1 MRLAWAPAVV
11 LVLLIPLPAPAAAV
25 PPSDLFLF
33 FERTLD
39 VSQYTNGSTVEAW
52 GALNFSGNPD
62 PPPQVDDIAFRWYA
76 PNGSLAATATVDPD
90 PNGWALSSHRVT
102 TVGTWAINATYVGT
116 PPLWA
121 NRTFNVL
128 PETWTGTVIL
138 AGSTMIGGNAT
149 LAVGP
154 GTVVRSDPD
163 VYLRVKGNLTAIG
176 TDALPITLT
185 SNASAPQA
193 GDWKSLLF
201 HAESGN
207 RSVLEHVQILYAED
221 GVRLV
226 EAAPQITNVTV
237 GLVTN
242 GFRITNVQA
251 RLRGVVVSRAINGLW
266 IEGGAVVLEN
276 ATVWD
281 VAYGIFGFGGILTV
295 RNATV
300 TNATQV
306 GVFCQAGTILTMEN
320 LQVDA
325 SRVGL
330 DLRDATARGDWLTL
344 IDLEDAVVTSGST
357 DLSLWNSS
365 FGSASFFHFRLV
377 DDARVTVVNAS
388 FLPGGERASVAPGGL
403 ANLTLWNFLNV
414 VADSYDTGL
423 PLEGVTVDVYLDD
436 ELAYSSTTD
445 ANGTVPER
453 LLRYRVY
460 APTVSDTWV
469 RLRASLS
476 DHAFADNN
484 RTFLL
489 NASRTERFRGSTADL
504 DGDGH
509 PDFADSDIDGDG
521 LTNEAEALLGTDPR
535 NPDTDGDGLPDAWE
549 FDYRLDPKD
558 AGDAGDDPDG
568 DGLTNL
574 VEFEAGSNPQEPDTD
589 GDGMPDGWEW
599 ASELDPTN
607 ASDADRDAD
616 GDGFTNR
623 EEYDGGTDPR
633 DPRSY
638 PTSPLQAAWPFL
650 AALVVAVAIIGL
662 SVVLNRRRSRGKE
675 PPPEGTEG

>member
-1 MRLAWAPAVV
+1 MRLAVSAILVVALVVPFAP
-11 LVLLIPLPAPAAAV
+11 PASAV
-25 PPSDLFLF
+25 PPNDLFLF

-52 GALNFSGNPD
+52 AALNFSGNPD
-62 PPPQVDDIAFRWYA
+62 PPPQVDNIEFRWYA
-76 PNGSLAATATVDPD
+76 PNGSLAAMATVDPD
-90 PNGWALSSHRVT
+90 SNGWALGTHRVT

-116 PPLWA
+116 PPLSA

-138 AGSTMIGGNAT
+138 AESTMIGGNAT

-154 GTVVRSDPD
+154 GTVVRSDLG
-163 VYLRVKGNLTAIG
+163 VYLRVKGNLIAIG
-176 TDALPITLT
+176 TGALPITLT
-185 SNASAPQA
+185 SNASTPQA

-226 EAAPQITNVTV
+226 EAAPQIRNVSV

-251 RLRGVVVSRAINGLW
+251 RLRGVVVARAINGLW

-281 VAYGIFGFGGILTV
+281 VAYGIVAFGGTLTV
-295 RNATV
+295 RNATF

-306 GVFCQAGTILTMEN
+306 GVFCQAGTVLTLEN

-325 SRVGL
+325 TRVGL
-330 DLRDATARGDWLTL
+330 DLRDATGRGDRLTL

-377 DDARVTVVNAS
+377 DDARVTVVNAT

-403 ANLTLWNFLNV
+403 ANLTLWNFLRV

-423 PLEGVTVDVYLDD
+423 RLEGVTVDLYLDD

-453 LLRYRVY
+453 LLTYRTY
-460 APTVSDTWV
+460 APTASDTWV

-476 DHAFADNN
+476 GYAFADNN

-489 NASRTERFRGSTADL
+489 NASRTERLRGSTADL

-574 VEFEAGSNPQEPDTD
+574 VEFEVGSNPQEQDTD
-589 GDGMPDGWEW
+589 GDGMPDAWEWGWEF
-599 ASELDPTN
+599 DPTN
-607 ASDADRDAD
+607 ASDADQDAD

-623 EEYDGGTDPR
+623 EEFEAGTDPR

-638 PTSPLQAAWPFL
+638 PTSSLQAAWPFL
-650 AALVVAVAIIGL
+650 VALVVAVAIIGL
-662 SVVLNRRRSRGKE
+662 SVVLNRRRSRRKE
-675 PPPEGTEG
+675 PPPEDGDE